1 MACSSGYCGHL
12 LLPRAA
18 STSSDEPRSWCG
30 SWSVVKLDAK
40 LDAKLDGKLGQAM
53 HPQTLLRIR
62 LFFVLALL
70 VTFPRQLALAQQKQV
85 DWSANEQPLADQIHG
100 LRSLADDVRAG
111 TTKDLALKIRKLP
124 ATENKLRLA
133 VALAGLSTEGDFGHD
148 TLQEVATTLAET
160 LRERPVPWAE
170 PKDSEAGS
178 KAAARQPAYP
188 YIELA
193 SLVRY
198 EHVKVSFNEVPL
210 RDVSPRDVSPNDN
223 ADEQFRAAM
232 ARLEEDDRKR
242 EHPQFTLQ
250 DLSGKTW
257 TFAEL
262 RGKVV
267 LVNFWAT
274 WCPPCRKE
282 MPDLETLYERFN
294 SKGLVVLAISDEE
307 AAKVE
312 PFIRE
317 RKVSFPVLL
326 DPGRKINGMFVVE
339 GIPKSFVYDRE
350 GKLVAQS
357 IDMRTQKQ
365 FLEMLGKAGL
375 E

>member
-1 MACSSGYCGHL
+1 MKSN
-12 LLPRAA
+12 P
-18 STSSDEPRSWCG
+18 
-30 SWSVVKLDAK
+30 
-40 LDAKLDGKLGQAM
+40 
-53 HPQTLLRIR
+53 LLRR
-62 LFFVLALL
+62 MKLLFALVVV
-70 VTFPRQLALAQQKQV
+70 VTFGLRVASAQKKEV
-85 DWSANEQPLADQIHG
+85 VWSADEKPLADQIHG
-100 LRSLADDVRAG
+100 LRSLADDVRVG
-111 TTKDLALKIRKLP
+111 TTTDLALKIRKLP

-133 VALAGLSTEGDFGHD
+133 VNLAGLSTEGDFGHN
-148 TLQEVATTLAET
+148 TLQAVATTLAET
-160 LRERPVPWAE
+160 LRERPVPWGE
-170 PKDSEAGS
+170 SKDSDAGG
-178 KAAARQPAYP
+178 KAGVREPAYP
-188 YIELA
+188 YLELA

-198 EHVKVSFNEVPL
+198 EHVEVTVDL
-210 RDVSPRDVSPNDN
+210 AND
-223 ADEQFRAAM
+223 DGQFRAAM
-232 ARLEEDDRKR
+232 AQLEADDRKR
-242 EHPQFTLQ
+242 EHPEFTLK

-257 TFAEL
+257 TFADL

-282 MPDLETLYERFN
+282 MPDLETLYGRFR
-294 SKGLVVLAISDEE
+294 SQGLVVLGISDEE

-326 DPGRKINGMFVVE
+326 DPGRKLNDLFVVQ
-339 GIPKSFVYDRE
+339 GIPKTFVYDRQ

-357 IDMRTQKQ
+357 IDMRTQRQ

>member
-1 MACSSGYCGHL
+1 MS
-12 LLPRAA
+12 P
-18 STSSDEPRSWCG
+18 
-30 SWSVVKLDAK
+30 K
-40 LDAKLDGKLGQAM
+40 
-53 HPQTLLRIR
+53 TLLRRIE
-62 LFFVLALL
+62 LSFVLAAL
-70 VTFPRQLALAQQKQV
+70 VTFPLQLASAQQKQV
-85 DWSANEQPLADQIHG
+85 VWSANEQPLADQIHG
-100 LRSLADDVRAG
+100 LRNLADDVRAG
-111 TTKDLALKIRKLP
+111 TTKDLALNIRKLP

-133 VALAGLSTEGDFGHD
+133 VGLAGLSTEGDFGHD

-170 PKDSEAGS
+170 PKDSETGS
-178 KAAARQPAYP
+178 KAAAREPAYP

-198 EHVKVSFNEVPL
+198 EHVEVSL
-210 RDVSPRDVSPNDN
+210 HDVSPNDN
-223 ADEQFRAAM
+223 HNDDEQFRAAM
-232 ARLEEDDRKR
+232 SRLEEDDRKR
-242 EHPQFTLQ
+242 EHPQFALQ

-282 MPDLETLYERFN
+282 MPDLETLFERFS
-294 SKGLVVLAISDEE
+294 SKGLVVLGISDEE
-307 AAKVE
+307 TAKVE

-326 DPGRKINGMFVVE
+326 DPGRKVNEMFVVE

>member
-1 MACSSGYCGHL
+1 MKPKTWL
-12 LLPRAA
+12 R
-18 STSSDEPRSWCG
+18 RI
-30 SWSVVKLDAK
+30 KLF
-40 LDAKLDGKLGQAM
+40 QA
-53 HPQTLLRIR
+53 
-62 LFFVLALL
+62 LFAILIVGL
-70 VTFPRQLALAQQKQV
+70 QLASAQQKQV
-85 DWSANEQPLADQIHG
+85 VWSADEKPIADQIHG
-100 LRSLADDVRAG
+100 LRGLADDVRAG

-124 ATENKLRLA
+124 ASENKLRLA
-133 VALAGLSTEGDFGHD
+133 MGLAGLSTEGDFGHS
-148 TLQEVATTLAET
+148 TLQEVATTLADT

-170 PKDSEAGS
+170 PGDSHAGGDS
-178 KAAARQPAYP
+178 KATATRTPAYP
-188 YIELA
+188 YVELA

-198 EHVKVSFNEVPL
+198 EHVDASL
-210 RDVSPRDVSPNDN
+210 DND
-223 ADEQFRAAM
+223 DEQFHAAM
-232 ARLEEDDRKR
+232 ARLEADDRKR
-242 EHPQFTLQ
+242 EHPDFTLK
-250 DLSGKTW
+250 DLSGKAW
-257 TFAEL
+257 TFSEL

-282 MPDLETLYERFN
+282 MPDLETLYGRFGA
-294 SKGLVVLAISDEE
+294 KGLVVLGISDEE
-307 AAKVE
+307 TAKVE

-326 DPGRKINGMFVVE
+326 DPGRKVNEMCVVE

-375 E
+375 Q